1 VFLGS
6 VKLFELDMITF
17 TFRKNWNTI
26 GNILEAMS
34 KGNFGDE
41 GTT

>member
-1 VFLGS
+1 VFLDS
-6 VKLFELDMITF
+6 EKLFELDLITF

-34 KGNFGDE
+34 KEKFGDE
-41 GTT
+41 RTT